1 MRRAARAAKL
11 WCSEARDLGLSVDAQ
26 SDPGEFMMWLLH
38 TLHQDLSGK
47 KKGGKSIINRC
58 FQGELEVTTVGGDAD
73 AAPDKM
79 PFYMLALDLPPAPL
93 FQAGSSSTSIRSRAA
108 QHTCYFEAA
117 AALRRP
123 PPPSA
128 LRLKNSSSVSQTP
141 LFSTSSPPM
150 STPYMNTPRVDIDTH
165 ASVKRVES

>member
-93 FQAGSSSTSIRSRAA
+93 FQAGSSSTSIHSRAA

-123 PPPSA
+123 PPPS
-128 LRLKNSSSVSQTP
+128 LIDSHRFKPLSGSRLTGCMSHVCACY
-141 LFSTSSPPM
+141 TS
-150 STPYMNTPRVDIDTH
+150 DT
-165 ASVKRVES
+165 SVKPPLN